1 LPQLNGCKTEDGKLR
16 IRLKNEPERS
26 QGVILKV
33 GVLSLQGAV
42 EEHLAMIKR
51 CGFEGIKV
59 KTVGD
64 LEKAGRLIIPGG
76 ESTAIGKLAKIYG
89 LDREIIKKGREGMPI
104 FGTCAGMILL
114 ANKVLGIEQIKFCL
128 IDIVVERNAFGRQVD
143 SFEVDLKIEDFSGKP
158 FKAVFIRAPYIQ
170 KAGKEVKVLAE
181 FMGKI
186 VMARQKNILV
196 SSFHPELTEDLRVHK
211 YFLSENF

>member
-1 LPQLNGCKTEDGKLR
+1 M
-16 IRLKNEPERS
+16 
-26 QGVILKV
+26 KV

-42 EEHLAMIKR
+42 EEHLEMIKR
-51 CGFEGIKV
+51 CNLEAIKV

-64 LEKAGRLIIPGG
+64 LKKIDRLIIPGG
-76 ESTAIGKLAKIYG
+76 ESTAIGKLAKIYD

-114 ANKVLGIEQIKFCL
+114 ASKVMGIEQIRFNL

-143 SFEVDLKIEDFSGKP
+143 SFEVDLKIEGFSGKP
-158 FKAVFIRAPYIQ
+158 FKAVFIRAPYI
-170 KAGKEVKVLAE
+170 KKVGKEVKVLAE
-181 FMGKI
+181 FEGKM

-196 SSFHPELTEDLRVHK
+196 SSFHPELTKDLRVHQ
-211 YFLSENF
+211 YFLSDNY

>member
-1 LPQLNGCKTEDGKLR
+1 MM
-16 IRLKNEPERS
+16 S
-26 QGVILKV
+26 QRGAKEVILKV

-42 EEHLAMIKR
+42 EEHLEMIKR
-51 CGFEGIKV
+51 CGLEGIKV
-59 KTVGD
+59 KTLGD
-64 LEKAGRLIIPGG
+64 LEKVDRLIIPGG
-76 ESTAIGKLAKIYG
+76 ESTTIGKLTKIYG
-89 LDREIIKKGREGMPI
+89 LDREIIKRGREGMPI

-114 ANKVLGIEQIKFCL
+114 ANKVIGVEQIRFNL

-158 FKAVFIRAPYIQ
+158 FKAVFIRSPYI
-170 KAGKEVKVLAE
+170 KKVGKEVKVLAE
-181 FMGKI
+181 FKGKI
-186 VMARQKNILV
+186 VMARQKNIIV

>member
-1 LPQLNGCKTEDGKLR
+1 
-16 IRLKNEPERS
+16 
-26 QGVILKV
+26 LKV

-59 KTVGD
+59 KTIGD
-64 LEKAGRLIIPGG
+64 LEKADRLIIPGG

-114 ANKVLGIEQIKFCL
+114 ANKVIGIEQIRFCL

-196 SSFHPELTEDLRVHK
+196 SSFHPELTNDLRVHK
-211 YFLSENF
+211 YFLNDHY

>member
-1 LPQLNGCKTEDGKLR
+1 
-16 IRLKNEPERS
+16 
-26 QGVILKV
+26 LKV
-33 GVLSLQGAV
+33 GVLSLQGV
-42 EEHLAMIKR
+42 EEHLEMIKR

-64 LEKAGRLIIPGG
+64 LEKVDRLIIPGG

-114 ANKVLGIEQIKFCL
+114 ANKVTGVEQIRFNL
-128 IDIVVERNAFGRQVD
+128 IDILVERNAFGRQVD
-143 SFEVDLKIEDFSGKP
+143 SFEADLKIEDFSGKP
-158 FKAVFIRAPYIQ
+158 FKAVFIRAPYIKQ
-170 KAGKEVKVLAE
+170 VGREVRVLAE
-181 FMGKI
+181 FKGKI

-196 SSFHPELTEDLRVHK
+196 SSFHPELTNDLRVHK
-211 YFLSENF
+211 YFLSKNF